1 MTFQPHPD
9 DIENPF
15 HGTPMQEAHA
25 EMIQIFGSEKPEREW
40 ILTDYDV
47 WVRNPYFTGT
57 PTAGHPED
65 DNY

>member
-9 DIENPF
+9 DIEDPF

-47 WVRNPYFTGT
+47 WVRNPYFTGVRT
-57 PTAGHPED
+57 EGHPED